1 MIKKKS
7 IFKILVLYLLTCT
20 HNKVCDIIKTAA
32 KGGEGVIVE
41 LFAHNLF
48 EM

>member
-20 HNKVCDIIKTAA
+20 HIKVCDIIKTAA
-32 KGGEGVIVE
+32 KGGGGG
-41 LFAHNLF
+41 NC
-48 EM
+48 